1 MTIVVIGVGQVGRSV
16 AHALAEDHEVIVVD
30 KDPERLESIR
40 AEADVLTHEGNGAK
54 VEVLKTAGV
63 PEADLVIGSTSDD
76 RSNILICSTARALH
90 REAFTI
96 ARVAETEYLATW
108 SQLREAFN
116 VDFMVG
122 ADHLTARSIVEVAGL
137 PTARDVEYF
146 GQGRVVMAEFTIPG
160 ESRVTER
167 TVQSLDL
174 NDGVNLVAV
183 FDDERMEIVRG
194 PTRLR
199 PGTRLLVI
207 GRPDQVEQF
216 GTALVPRTQLCH
228 TRHVMILGGGEIGY
242 QTARMFEQRG
252 LEPRLVEKNPARAR
266 TLAQELPDTLV
277 LQNDATD
284 PAFLR
289 REGVADADLVV
300 SALTPDERNLLTSVL
315 SRELGASQVLSVVH
329 NGKYESVFS
338 CSGIDVTVNPRREVI
353 EEILRH
359 TRVRGVEKIT
369 FVEDDRGEVV
379 EIELSADSALVGRT
393 LEEAAQAVPHN
404 FVLGAVIR
412 DEEVLIPRGKTVLRS
427 KDHLVLFVDADV
439 ADEVLGA
446 I

>member
-1 MTIVVIGVGQVGRSV
+1 MKIVVIGVGQVGRSV
-16 AHALAEDHEVIVVD
+16 AHALATDHEVVVVD
-30 KDPERLESIR
+30 KDSERLDSLR
-40 AEADVLTHEGNGAK
+40 AETDVLTYEGNGAK
-54 VEVLKTAGV
+54 VDVLRTAGV

-96 ARVAETEYLATW
+96 ARVTETEYLATW

-146 GQGRVVMAEFTIPG
+146 GQGRVVMAEFTIPE
-160 ESRVTER
+160 ESPVTER
-167 TVQSLDL
+167 AVQSLDL
-174 NDGVNLVAV
+174 REGVNLVAV
-183 FDDERMEIVRG
+183 FDDEQMEIVRG
-194 PTRLR
+194 ATRLR
-199 PGTRLLVI
+199 AGTRLLVI
-207 GRPDQVEQF
+207 GRPSQVEKF
-216 GTALVPRTQLCH
+216 GATLAPQSAQRQ

-242 QTARMFEQRG
+242 QTARMLEQRG
-252 LEPRLVEKNPARAR
+252 LTPRLVEKDPERARA
-266 TLAQELPDTLV
+266 LAQELPDTLV

-284 PAFLR
+284 PSFLR
-289 REGVADADLVV
+289 REGVADTDLVV

-338 CSGIDVTVNPRREVI
+338 CSGVDVTVNPRREVI

-359 TRVRGVEKIT
+359 TRQRGVEKIT
-369 FVEDDRGEVV
+369 FVEEDRGEVV
-379 EIELSADSALVGRT
+379 EVELSADGCLAGRP
-393 LEEAAQAVPHN
+393 LQEAAQEVGHN
-404 FVLGAVIR
+404 FVLGALVR
-412 DEEVLIPRGKTVLRS
+412 DEEVLIPRGQTVLQAG
-427 KDHLVLFVDADV
+427 DHLVLFVDARV
-439 ADEVLGA
+439 ADEVLEA

>member
-1 MTIVVIGVGQVGRSV
+1 MKIVVIGVGQVGRSV
-16 AHALAEDHEVIVVD
+16 AHTLAEDHEVIVVD
-30 KDPERLESIR
+30 KDPERLDSVRSET
-40 AEADVLTHEGNGAK
+40 DVLTHEGNGAK
-54 VEVLKTAGV
+54 VDVLRTAKV

-76 RSNILICSTARALH
+76 RSNILICSTARALNQN
-90 REAFTI
+90 AFTI

-146 GQGRVVMAEFTIPG
+146 GQGRVVMAEFTVP
-160 ESRVTER
+160 EDSPVSDQS
-167 TVQSLDL
+167 VQSLSL
-174 NDGVNLVAV
+174 TEGVNLVAV
-183 FDDERMEIVRG
+183 FDDNRMEVVRG
-194 PTRLR
+194 STHLQA
-199 PGTRLLVI
+199 GTRLLVI
-207 GRPDQVEQF
+207 GQPGQVERF
-216 GTALVPRTQLCH
+216 GTRLAPESQLRQ

-242 QTARMFEQRG
+242 QTARMLEQRG
-252 LEPRLVEKNPARAR
+252 LEPRLVEQDPDRAQ
-266 TLAQELPDTLV
+266 TLAQELPNTLV

-284 PAFLR
+284 PSFLD
-289 REGVADADLVV
+289 REGVADVDLIV

-315 SRELGASQVLSVVH
+315 SRELGAPQVLSVVH

-338 CSGIDVTVNPRREVI
+338 SSGIDVTINPRREVI

-359 TRVRGVEKIT
+359 TRKRGVEKIT

-379 EIELSADSALVGRT
+379 EVELSEDSCLTGRP
-393 LEEAAQAVPHN
+393 LQEAAEEVPHN
-404 FVLGAVIR
+404 FVLGAIIR
-412 DEEVLIPRGKTVLRS
+412 EGEVLIPRGKTVLQGR
-427 KDHLVLFVDADV
+427 DHLVLFVDAEV
-439 ADEVLGA
+439 ADEVLQA

>member
-1 MTIVVIGVGQVGRSV
+1 MKVVVIGVGQVGRSV
-16 AHALAEDHEVIVVD
+16 AHALAGDHEIIVVD

-54 VEVLKTAGV
+54 VDVLKTAEV

-76 RSNILICSTARALH
+76 RSNILICSTARALNSG
-90 REAFTI
+90 AFTI

-122 ADHLTARSIVEVAGL
+122 ADHLTARNIVEVAGL

-146 GQGRVVMAEFTIPG
+146 GQGRVVMAEFTIPE
-160 ESRVTER
+160 ESPVNDQ
-167 TVQSLDL
+167 TVQAL
-174 NDGVNLVAV
+174 NLTKGVNLVAV

-194 PTRLR
+194 STQLR
-199 PGTRLLVI
+199 AGTRLLVI
-207 GRPDQVEQF
+207 GQPSQVEQF
-216 GTALVPRTQLCH
+216 GTRLASRTQLH
-228 TRHVMILGGGEIGY
+228 RTRHVMILGGGEIGF
-242 QTARMFEQRG
+242 QTARMLEQRG
-252 LEPRLVEKNPARAR
+252 LEPRLVEKDPKRAQV
-266 TLAQELPDTLV
+266 LAQELPNTLV
-277 LQNDATD
+277 LQDDATD
-284 PAFLR
+284 PSFLR

-338 CSGIDVTVNPRREVI
+338 TSGIDVTVNPRREVI

-359 TRVRGVEKIT
+359 TRTRWVEKIT

-379 EIELSADSALVGRT
+379 EIELSADSPLAGRP
-393 LEEAAQAVPHN
+393 LRQAAQEVPHN

-412 DEEVLIPRGKTVLRS
+412 NEKVLVPRGKTVLQGR
-427 KDHLVLFVDADV
+427 DHLVLFVNAEV
-439 ADEVLGA
+439 ADEVLEA